1 MYCRYVVL
9 YKLLKKLK
17 KIRGWESLNV
27 YKMSS
32 RGEKSTILKIKNKK
46 SAVALYTA
54 ATVPVHTAMPE
65 MPVCSWLSCRLNVP
79 VLARSWSLLWVGALT
94 APSLS

>member
-1 MYCRYVVL
+1 
-9 YKLLKKLK
+9 
-17 KIRGWESLNV
+17 
-27 YKMSS
+27 MSS

-79 VLARSWSLLWVGALT
+79 VLARS
-94 APSLS
+94 